1 MMVIWTGVNIFLAL
15 IGIIL
20 LVVGAVRD
28 NGNIFDSVFVY
39 FAGIIFLIACAISTV
54 GELIK
59 WLWF

>member
-20 LVVGAVRD
+20 LVVGVARD
-28 NGNIFDSVFVY
+28 NNRLVDSMFLY
-39 FAGIIFLIACAISTV
+39 FFGIIFLFACVISTV

-59 WLWF
+59 WIWF